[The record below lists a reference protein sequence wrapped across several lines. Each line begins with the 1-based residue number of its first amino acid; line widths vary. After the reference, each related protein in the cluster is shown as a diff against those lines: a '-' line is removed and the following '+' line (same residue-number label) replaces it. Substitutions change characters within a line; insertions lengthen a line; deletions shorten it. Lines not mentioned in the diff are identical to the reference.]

1 MKKFIILFLL
11 CIFIFPGCY
20 ETKRQGYT
28 QRRGLMMLEK
38 HEYARN
44 QGVYKPTKKY
54 KKNVSKK
61 IKKEQKKYSKKK

>member
-1 MKKFIILFLL
+1 MKKFILLFLL
-11 CIFIFPGCY
+11 FIFILPSCY

-28 QRRGLMMLEK
+28 ERRGLMMLEK

-44 QGVYKPTKKY
+44 QGVYKPAKKY

>member
-1 MKKFIILFLL
+1 MKKLVIIFLIS
-11 CIFIFPGCY
+11 IFIFPSCY

-28 QRRGLMMLEK
+28 ERRGLMMLEK
-38 HEYARN
+38 QEYSRN

-61 IKKEQKKYSKKK
+61 VKKEQKKYNKKK